1 MGISQLTS
9 GDQHWQV
16 DTMTETTRRESI
28 RLHEARVTVR
38 DRRRS
43 GVGLAF
49 SVGDRVEHHRGRQSE
64 GWASDN

>member
-9 GDQHWQV
+9 GDRHWQV
-16 DTMTETTRRESI
+16 DTMTETARRESV
-28 RLHEARVTVR
+28 RLHEARVSVR

-49 SVGDRVEHHRGRQSE
+49 SVSDRVEHRRGRQSE

>member
-9 GDQHWQV
+9 SDRHWQV
-16 DTMTETTRRESI
+16 DTMTETARRESV
-28 RLHEARVTVR
+28 RLHEARVSVR

-49 SVGDRVEHHRGRQSE
+49 GVGDRIEHRCGCRAE
-64 GWASDN
+64 GWVSDY